1 MHISESPPMQD
12 ANSSPPLDHSSDPNF
27 LAFYLSKGVSP
38 ASVEHFSRIRDKALA
53 LLRRQ
58 MPDRKSYKML
68 DVGCNAGAQARLWAE
83 LGHEV
88 TGLDINEP
96 LLDAARARAL
106 AEGLNINFKLGTAT
120 QLPFEDASMDVCILL
135 ELLEHV
141 QDWEACLKEA
151 VRVVKPGGLLYLST
165 TNVLCP
171 KQQEFNLPIY
181 SWYPGPLKRH
191 FEKLSVTTR
200 PELVNY
206 ARYPALHWFTFYGLR
221 DYLARFNMRSMDRFD
236 LIDTQGVGAIGKTAL
251 WAVRHIAPLR
261 FAGHVMTDGTALMAI
276 KCADGGKA

>member
-1 MHISESPPMQD
+1 MQD
-12 ANSSPPLDHSSDPNF
+12 TDSSAPLDHSSAPNF
-27 LAFYLSKGVSP
+27 LAFYLSKGVAP

-53 LLRRQ
+53 LLRQQ
-58 MPDRKSYKML
+58 MPGRTSFKML
-68 DVGCNAGAQARLWAE
+68 DVGCNPGAQARLWAE

-96 LLDAARARAL
+96 LLEAARARAQV
-106 AEGLNINFKLGTAT
+106 EGLNIDFKLGTAT

-141 QDWEACLKEA
+141 SDWQACLNEA

-171 KQQEFNLPIY
+171 KQQEFDLPIY
-181 SWYPGPLKRH
+181 SWYPGPLKRR
-191 FEKLSVTTR
+191 FKKLSVTTR

-221 DYLARFNMRSMDRFD
+221 DYLASFNMSSLDRFD
-236 LIDTQGVGAIGKTAL
+236 LIDTRSVGGVGKATV
-251 WAVRHIAPLR
+251 WAVRHIPPLR
-261 FAGHVMTDGTALMAI
+261 FVGHVMTDGTALMAI
-276 KCADGGKA
+276 KGTEGGKA